1 MPLIDC
7 QVYLILTQPENC
19 VTTSKAT
26 RDINPNGDPAVVGIN
41 APTNATFEITDKR
54 LCVPVV
60 TLSTQDDNKLLK
72 QLKIRFTRT
81 IKRNRYRSEM
91 SNQTKNKESKLFK

>member
-1 MPLIDC
+1 M
-7 QVYLILTQPENC
+7 
-19 VTTSKAT
+19 
-26 RDINPNGDPAVVGIN
+26 
-41 APTNATFEITDKR
+41 
-54 LCVPVV
+54 V

-72 QLKIRFTRT
+72 QLKTRFTRT

>member
-7 QVYLILTQPENC
+7 QVYLILTQPENW

-26 RDINPNGDPAVVGIN
+26 RDVNPNGDPAVVGIN

-72 QLKIRFTRT
+72 QLKARFTRT

-91 SNQTKNKESKLFK
+91 SNQTKSKEPKLFK